1 MDFAT
6 THILVLLGIL
16 LEAFFSGSE
25 IGMVS
30 VNRIKIKHLAD
41 DGSSAARSILKLLE
55 NPERLF
61 TTTSLGT
68 NLAMVASTAV
78 FTAFMVS
85 HFGASGEWMAMMI
98 ISPLIFFV
106 GEIIPKIIFQHRADS
121 VMLFMIYPLF
131 FFYKILSP
139 FTSWLSKA
147 SAKFTNSVQL
157 ASTAEHN
164 TFSRDQLRGVLSL
177 ESQTVDLGATE
188 KKIIHNIFNF
198 GELRAE
204 HCMVPLIQMIA
215 IKDTATLA
223 EAHVVA
229 NDSGFSRVPV
239 FHERMYN
246 LIGILNTFDLLDQPV
261 DHTLITNLIRP
272 AYYIPPSKKV
282 DDLLKE
288 LQQRGLHIAIVV
300 DEYGGCIGLI
310 TIEDLLEKIVG
321 EIEDE
326 YDKPEKTYETYADG
340 GYLVDGSTE
349 ISVLNDALNWD
360 LPSGDFETLAGL
372 TIDRLE
378 RIPNSGDQ
386 LLVGSYRLTVKEAS
400 KRKIQSLI
408 IRKLNPQ
415 QETKMDKKTRPFK
428 IS

>member
-6 THILVLLGIL
+6 TLILVLLGIL

-30 VNRIKIKHLAD
+30 VNRIKMKHLAE
-41 DGSSAARSILKLLE
+41 DGNSAAESILKLLD

-78 FTAFMVS
+78 FTAFMVT
-85 HFGASGEWMAMMI
+85 HFSDSGEWMAMLI

-106 GEIIPKIIFQHRADS
+106 GEIIPKVIFQHRADS
-121 VMLFMIYPLF
+121 LMLFMIYPLI

-139 FTSWLSKA
+139 FTAWLSKV
-147 SAKFTNSVQL
+147 SAQFTRRVQL
-157 ASTAEHN
+157 ASPEEHK

-177 ESQTVDLGATE
+177 ESQTVDLGVTE

-204 HCMVPLIQMIA
+204 HCMVPLVQMIA
-215 IKDTATLA
+215 IRDIATLQ
-223 EAHVVA
+223 EAHDVA

-261 DHTLITNLIRP
+261 DNTPITSLIRP
-272 AYYIPPSKKV
+272 AYYVPPSKKI

-288 LQQRGLHIAIVV
+288 LQQRGLHVAIVV

-326 YDKPEKTYETYADG
+326 YDKPERTYEHYADG
-340 GYLVDGSTE
+340 GYLVEGSTE
-349 ISVLNDALNWD
+349 ISVLNDNLSWD

-372 TIDRLE
+372 AIDRLE
-378 RIPNSGDQ
+378 KIPNPGDQ
-386 LLVGSYRLTVKEAS
+386 IMVGSYRITVKEAS

-408 IRKLNPQ
+408 VRKLDP
-415 QETKMDKKTRPFK
+415 ETSTSEKT
-428 IS
+428 S

>member
-6 THILVLLGIL
+6 TLILVLIGIL

-30 VNRIKIKHLAD
+30 VNRIKMKQLAEE
-41 DGSSAARSILKLLE
+41 GSSAAKSILKLLE

-68 NLAMVASTAV
+68 NLTMVASTAV
-78 FTAFMVS
+78 FTAFMVT
-85 HFGASGEWMAMMI
+85 HFGDSGEWMAMLV
-98 ISPLIFFV
+98 ISPMIFFL
-106 GEIIPKIIFQHRADS
+106 GEITPKVIFQHRADS
-121 VMLFMIYPLF
+121 IMLIMIYPLI

-139 FTSWLSKA
+139 FTIWLSKV
-147 SAKFTNSVQL
+147 SAKFTDRVQL
-157 ASTAEHN
+157 SSDGEHK

-204 HCMVPLIQMIA
+204 HCMVPLIQMSA
-215 IKDTATLA
+215 IKDTATLI
-223 EAHVVA
+223 EAHDVA

-261 DHTLITNLIRP
+261 DHSPITGLIRP
-272 AYYIPPSKKV
+272 AYYVPPGKKV

-288 LQQRGLHIAIVV
+288 LQQRGLHVAIVV
-300 DEYGGCIGLI
+300 DEYGGCVGLI

-326 YDKPEKTYETYADG
+326 YDKPEKTYKPYADG
-340 GYLVDGSTE
+340 GYLVEGNTE
-349 ISVLNDALNWD
+349 ISVLNDALNWE
-360 LPSGDFETLAGL
+360 LPTGEYETLAGL
-372 TIDRLE
+372 AIERLE
-378 RIPNSGDQ
+378 KIPNSGDQ
-386 LLVGSYRLTVKEAS
+386 ILVGSYRLTVKEAS

-408 IRKLNPQ
+408 IRKLDPP
-415 QETKMDKKTRPFK
+415 QETDSNTEKATAP
-428 IS
+428 

>member
-1 MDFAT
+1 MDFAPT
-6 THILVLLGIL
+6 LILVVLGIV

-30 VNRIKIKHLAD
+30 VNRIKMKQLAE
-41 DGSSAARSILKLLE
+41 DGNSAARSILKLLE

-68 NLAMVASTAV
+68 NLAMVASTAI
-78 FTAFMVS
+78 FTAFMVT
-85 HFGASGEWMAMMI
+85 HFGDSGEWMAMLI
-98 ISPLIFFV
+98 ISPLIFFG
-106 GEIIPKIIFQHRADS
+106 GEIIPKVIFQHRADTL
-121 VMLFMIYPLF
+121 MLLMVYPLIF
-131 FFYKILSP
+131 FHKILSP
-139 FTSWLSKA
+139 FTSWLSKT
-147 SAKFTNSVQL
+147 SAKVTNRVKLTS
-157 ASTAEHN
+157 AEEHK
-164 TFSRDQLRGVLSL
+164 TFSRDQLRNVLSL
-177 ESQTVDLGATE
+177 ESQTVDLGITE

-204 HCMVPLIQMIA
+204 HCMGPLIQMTA
-215 IKDTATLA
+215 IKDTATMR
-223 EAHVVA
+223 EAHDVA

-246 LIGILNTFDLLDQPV
+246 LIGVLNTFDLLDQPV
-261 DHTLITNLIRP
+261 DNTPITHLIRP
-272 AYYIPPSKKV
+272 AYYVPPNKKI

-288 LQQRGLHIAIVV
+288 LQQRGLHMAIVV

-326 YDKPEKTYETYADG
+326 YDKPEKTYEPYADG
-340 GYLVDGSTE
+340 GYLVEGGTE
-349 ISVLNDALNWD
+349 ISVLNDSLNWD
-360 LPSGDFETLAGL
+360 LPGGDFETLAGL
-372 TIDRLE
+372 AIDRLE

-386 LLVGSYRLTVKEAS
+386 VMVRDYRITVKETS

-408 IRKLNPQ
+408 IRKLDSSK
-415 QETKMDKKTRPFK
+415 ETDTDKEAPAF
-428 IS
+428 

>member
-6 THILVLLGIL
+6 TLILVFLGIL

-30 VNRIKIKHLAD
+30 VNRIKMKQLAD
-41 DGSSAARSILKLLE
+41 DGNSAAKAVLKLLE

-68 NLAMVASTAV
+68 NLAMVASTAI
-78 FTAFMVS
+78 FTAFMVI
-85 HFGASGEWMAMMI
+85 HFGNSGEWMAMLI
-98 ISPLIFFV
+98 ISPLIFFG
-106 GEIIPKIIFQHRADS
+106 GEIIPKVIFQHRADS
-121 VMLFMIYPLF
+121 IMLFMIYPLI

-139 FTSWLSKA
+139 FIIWLSKA
-147 SAKFTNSVQL
+147 SARFTSQVQL
-157 ASTAEHN
+157 SSTEEHK
-164 TFSRDQLRGVLSL
+164 TFSRDQLQRVLSL
-177 ESQTVDLGATE
+177 ESQTVDLGVTE

-198 GELRAE
+198 GEIRAE
-204 HCMVPLIQMIA
+204 HCMVPLIQMTA
-215 IKDTATLA
+215 LKDTATMT
-223 EAHVVA
+223 EAHDVA
-229 NDSGFSRVPV
+229 NDSGFSRMPI
-239 FHERMYN
+239 FHERIYN

-261 DHTLITNLIRP
+261 DNTPITNLIRP
-272 AYYIPPSKKV
+272 AYYVPPNKKI

-288 LQQRGLHIAIVV
+288 LQQRGLHMAIVV

-326 YDKPEKTYETYADG
+326 YDKPEKIYEHYADG

-349 ISVLNDALNWD
+349 INVLNDSLNWD
-360 LPSGDFETLAGL
+360 IPSGDFDTLAGL

-378 RIPNSGDQ
+378 RIPNPGDQ
-386 LLVGSYRLTVKEAS
+386 VIVGLYRITVKEAS
-400 KRKIQSLI
+400 KRKIQALI
-408 IRKLNPQ
+408 IRKLDPADMNK
-415 QETKMDKKTRPFK
+415 ETP
-428 IS
+428 

>member
-1 MDFAT
+1 MDYAT
-6 THILVLLGIL
+6 TLILVLLGIL

-30 VNRIKIKHLAD
+30 VNRIKMKQLAE
-41 DGSSAARSILKLLE
+41 DGNSAARSILKLLE

-68 NLAMVASTAV
+68 NLAMVASTAI
-78 FTAFMVS
+78 FTAFMVT
-85 HFGASGEWMAMMI
+85 HFGDSGEWMAMAI
-98 ISPLIFFV
+98 ISPLIFFG
-106 GEIIPKIIFQHRADS
+106 GEIIPKVIFQHRADS
-121 VMLFMIYPLF
+121 LMLLMVYPLIF
-131 FFYKILSP
+131 FNKILSP
-139 FTSWLSKA
+139 FTTWLSKT
-147 SAKFTNSVQL
+147 SAKVTNRVQL
-157 ASTAEHN
+157 ASAEEHK
-164 TFSRDQLRGVLSL
+164 TFSRDQLRNVLSL
-177 ESQTVDLGATE
+177 ESQTVDLGVTE

-204 HCMVPLIQMIA
+204 HCMAPLIQMTA
-215 IKDTATLA
+215 IKDTATMM
-223 EAHVVA
+223 EAHEVA

-261 DHTLITNLIRP
+261 DSTPISHLIRP
-272 AYYIPPSKKV
+272 AYYVPPNKKI

-288 LQQRGLHIAIVV
+288 LQQRGLHMAIVV

-326 YDKPEKTYETYADG
+326 YDKPERTYKPYADG
-340 GYLVDGSTE
+340 GYLVDGGTE
-349 ISVLNDALNWD
+349 ISVLNDTLNWD
-360 LPSGDFETLAGL
+360 LPTGDFDTLAGL
-372 TIDRLE
+372 AIDRLE
-378 RIPNSGDQ
+378 RIPNPGDQ
-386 LLVGSYRLTVKEAS
+386 VMEGPYRITVKEAS

-408 IRKLNPQ
+408 IRKLDPTLNGDINKEP
-415 QETKMDKKTRPFK
+415 P
-428 IS
+428 SS